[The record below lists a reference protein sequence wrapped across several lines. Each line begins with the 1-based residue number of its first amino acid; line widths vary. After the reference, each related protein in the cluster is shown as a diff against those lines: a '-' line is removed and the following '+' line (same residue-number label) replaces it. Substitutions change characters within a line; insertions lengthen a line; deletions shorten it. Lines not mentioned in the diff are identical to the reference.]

1 MAQQTKTKSS
11 GSSSTRRSS
20 AKGRTRAKPS
30 RRSNASSSNSKS
42 VVDAAKDATVESAN
56 TAGTAITSA
65 AKKLKTPAIAAGMG
79 LAGVAGGIALSRG
92 RDKKVLGV
100 SLPNGGTA
108 RATSKNLAHAAKNL
122 GAFAERAGT
131 VAEQARIVSEAIGE
145 SGTRGKSPVEVVL
158 EGLTS
163 RSRSRSGR

>member
-1 MAQQTKTKSS
+1 
-11 GSSSTRRSS
+11 
-20 AKGRTRAKPS
+20 
-30 RRSNASSSNSKS
+30 
-42 VVDAAKDATVESAN
+42 
-56 TAGTAITSA
+56 
-65 AKKLKTPAIAAGMG
+65 MG